1 MFKPSSD
8 GGASASASEGAH
20 DIAGTSP
27 SWRCGGFATRCDAM
41 RRDAMGRRRRRRGL
55 ARGLRAARIRTKNL
69 RRAPRAGA
77 GAARARRGARTRAV
91 SSRRARAARLE
102 TSARRGSGRGARRP
116 RERERARRDDAREEE
131 MKRTRASVTDG
142 LRALARDAGS
152 TRARFR
158 GYCGTRRAPRARARR
173 TTSCGARRR

>member
-1 MFKPSSD
+1 MFKSSSD
-8 GGASASASEGAH
+8 GGASASANEGAH

-41 RRDAMGRRRRRRGL
+41 RRARWDAAASSTVRARASRGENPDEEFL
-55 ARGLRAARIRTKNL
+55 SRAARGRGG
-69 RRAPRAGA
+69 GA
-77 GAARARRGARTRAV
+77 GAARRSNARDFVAANARGATRDIRAAWV
-91 SSRRARAARLE
+91 WTRRATSARARARE
-102 TSARRGSGRGARRP
+102 TRRCEG
-116 RERERARRDDAREEE
+116 EE